1 VSGIRTIGPLE
12 IFAPL
17 PPIPYVVG
25 GIFITPGPPTLLG
38 GYGFCGKTV
47 TAQSIALAVA
57 SGLDLW
63 GVFGVKQGK
72 VLHLDYEQGE
82 RLTRERYQRLAVGAG
97 VDPTKL
103 GSDVLRLAAL
113 PTTYLDSEDA
123 FEVLSATFDGYAL
136 VVIDSLRASMPSVDE
151 NSSEVR
157 RHLDMLTR
165 ISERTGCAVLII
177 HHARKTGSD
186 DKPGDPK
193 MVLRGSS
200 AIFDACGN
208 VFAMAAEKGRP
219 TRVSHL
225 KERTRGI
232 PIEDFGLQIV
242 DVLIG
247 NDPRAGLRVVH
258 LEPEQLDRGPST
270 AGTAA
275 LSKDCDRLVTFLA
288 SHGGKFLGSKS
299 ALWGAIGMNRSAFFK
314 AISVVE
320 SDKRVT
326 VLTPSKNND
335 RTGTEI
341 ILNSVGCT

>member
-1 VSGIRTIGPLE
+1 VSGISTIGPSE

-17 PPIPYVVG
+17 PPIPYVISGV
-25 GIFITPGPPTLLG
+25 FITPGPPTLLG

-57 SGLDLW
+57 SGNDLW
-63 GVFGVKQGK
+63 GVFSVKQGR

-97 VDPTKL
+97 VDPAKL
-103 GSDVLRLAAL
+103 GADVLRLAAL
-113 PTTYLDSEDA
+113 PTTYLDSDDA
-123 FEVLSATFDGYAL
+123 FDVLSAAFDGYAL
-136 VVIDSLRASMPSVDE
+136 VIIDSLRASMPSVDE

-165 ISERTGCAVLII
+165 ISERTGCAVLVI

-242 DVLIG
+242 DVPNG
-247 NDPRAGLRVVH
+247 NDPRAGLRVDH

-270 AGTAA
+270 TGTAS
-275 LSKDCDRLVTFLA
+275 LSKHCIRITTFLA
-288 SHGGKFLGSKS
+288 SNGAKFLGSKS
-299 ALWGAIGMNRSAFFK
+299 ALCEAMGMNRNEFFK

-320 SDKRVT
+320 SDGRVK
-326 VLTPSKNND
+326 VRPPSKKEGS
-335 RTGTEI
+335 TGTEI
-341 ILNSVGCT
+341 TLNPVGCT